1 MRKTE
6 FSPFNFLYSF
16 YNFLSLHETGK
27 STKEPSNNFLYI
39 SMTPLNW
46 TEVLELPKCFEN
58 HFLSGIF
65 DGIASRTQEPLEILA

>member
-1 MRKTE
+1 
-6 FSPFNFLYSF
+6 
-16 YNFLSLHETGK
+16 
-27 STKEPSNNFLYI
+27 
-39 SMTPLNW
+39 MTPLNW